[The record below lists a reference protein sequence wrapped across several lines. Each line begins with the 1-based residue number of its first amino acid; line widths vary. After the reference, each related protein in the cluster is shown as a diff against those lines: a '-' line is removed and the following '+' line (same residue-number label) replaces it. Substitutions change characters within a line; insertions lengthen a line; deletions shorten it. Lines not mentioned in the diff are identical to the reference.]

1 MESRCQQ
8 AFATCILI
16 HTCSLRYLV
25 ICDSKTSAAATVIDG
40 VHESPFL
47 ADALFATCLCAYFHG
62 VYTNLETIK
71 TK

>member
-16 HTCSLRYLV
+16 HTCSLRYSV
-25 ICDSKTSAAATVIDG
+25 MCDSKTSAAAAVIDG

-47 ADALFATCLCAYFHG
+47 ADALFAACSRAYFHG
-62 VYTNLETIK
+62 VYINSETIK